1 MLTMSYMTI
10 RDDAI
15 WAKHIEGDPALVEQ
29 ICALP
34 ENAMIL
40 LLIEGT
46 PVRFVKMRDG
56 SDGRPTA
63 GLRPADAE
71 ARHFWRSLQARRGEQ
86 VQVSTAHLPHGTY
99 LASLSALLSEWESPE
114 DAAAYD
120 RL

>member
-1 MLTMSYMTI
+1 MTI

-15 WAKHIEGDPALVEQ
+15 WARHIEGDPGLVAR
-29 ICALP
+29 ILALP
-34 ENAMIL
+34 ENAAIL

-56 SDGRPTA
+56 VDGCPTP
-63 GLRPADAE
+63 GLRPGDE
-71 ARHFWRSLQARRGEQ
+71 AARSFLRALQARRGEQ
-86 VQVSTAHLPHGTY
+86 VHVSPADLPEGAY

>member
-1 MLTMSYMTI
+1 MSYMVV
-10 RDDAI
+10 RDDSI
-15 WAKHIEGDPALVEQ
+15 WAKHIEGDQALVAR
-29 ICALP
+29 IRGLP
-34 ENAMIL
+34 ENAAIL

-56 SDGRPTA
+56 VDGRPTA
-63 GLRPADAE
+63 GLRPADPHAK
-71 ARHFWRSLQARRGEQ
+71 RFWQTMQSRRGEQ
-86 VQVSTAHLPHGTY
+86 VQIAEADGLPEGAY